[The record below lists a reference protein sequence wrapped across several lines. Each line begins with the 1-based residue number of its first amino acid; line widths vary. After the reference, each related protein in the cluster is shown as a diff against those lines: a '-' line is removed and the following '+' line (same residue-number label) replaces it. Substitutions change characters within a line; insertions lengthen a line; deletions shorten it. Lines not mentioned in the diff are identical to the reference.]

1 MALGFTC
8 ASDALTG
15 PKKQVQVQSHTH
27 YKGQNIDIFYFIEE
41 DFIEEYEE
49 FEAPKDLLFKDFC
62 FYSHDKRLVSVINL
76 GAVQDKHYRQK
87 EAYRFSKYPLFVR
100 YQVFRI

>member
-8 ASDALTG
+8 ASDALIG

-27 YKGQNIDIFYFIEE
+27 YKGQNLDIFYFIEE
-41 DFIEEYEE
+41 DYVEEYEE
-49 FEAPKDLLFKDFC
+49 FEAPKDLVFKDFC
-62 FYSHDKRLVSVINL
+62 FYSQEKPSIPVASLNSVL
-76 GAVQDKHYRQK
+76 EKHYRKK
-87 EAYRFSKYPLFVR
+87 EANRFSKYPLFIR